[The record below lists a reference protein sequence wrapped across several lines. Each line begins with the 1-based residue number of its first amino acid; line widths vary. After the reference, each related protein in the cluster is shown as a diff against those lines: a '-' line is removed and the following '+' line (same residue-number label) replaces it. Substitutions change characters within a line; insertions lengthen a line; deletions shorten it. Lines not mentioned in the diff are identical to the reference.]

1 MEIRLLK
8 REEIED
14 KVWNGCVH
22 FAVNAMPYAYTWY
35 LDNVAE
41 EWEGLVMGNYKAVM
55 PLVFKR
61 KFGVDYLYQ
70 PFFTQQLGVFT
81 SLPLSKNLVN
91 SFIDK
96 IPEKY
101 RYIDIHL
108 NEINNITEN
117 ENVTERTNHFLD
129 LNLDYALIKANY
141 SKNTSRKLKKAE
153 KNELLIINN
162 VKPEKFVDFYLKH
175 TASKVENFD
184 DKHQYTM
191 LRIIYKA
198 LSYQAGALVGI
209 ADKNQELL
217 AANFLLFH
225 PTRII
230 NLLPTSSQEGNEQN
244 AMVFMIDHLLQRNA
258 NQKKI
263 FDFEGSMIPGVAQFY
278 KGFGAKE
285 INYFRLKRNNLPLIY
300 RIFKK

>member
-8 REEIED
+8 RDEIED

-81 SLPLSKNLVN
+81 SLPITKNLVN
-91 SFIDK
+91 KFIDF
-96 IPEKY
+96 IPKKY
-101 RYIDIHL
+101 QYIDINL
-108 NEINNITEN
+108 NEINDISEN
-117 ENVTERTNHFLD
+117 EQISKRTNHFLD
-129 LNLDYALIKANY
+129 LNLDYALLKANY
-141 SKNTSRKLKKAE
+141 SKNTLRKLKKAE
-153 KNELLIINN
+153 NNDLLIINN
-162 VKPEKFVDFYLKH
+162 IKPEKFVEFYLKH
-175 TASKVENFD
+175 TASKVKNFD
-184 DKHQYTM
+184 EKHQYTM

-198 LSYQAGALVGI
+198 LSYQTGALVGI

-217 AANFLLFH
+217 AVNFLLFH

-230 NLLPTSSQEGNEQN
+230 NLLPSSSPEGNKQD
-244 AMVFMIDHLLQRNA
+244 AMVFLINHLFQRNA
-258 NQKKI
+258 NQRKI

-278 KGFGAKE
+278 KGFGAEE
-285 INYFRLKRNNLPLIY
+285 INYYRLKRNNLPFFY

>member
-22 FAVNAMPYAYTWY
+22 YAVNAMPYAYTWY

-55 PLVFKR
+55 PLVFNK
-61 KFGVDYLYQ
+61 KFGINYLYQ

-81 SLPLSKNLVN
+81 SLPITKNLVEN
-91 SFIDK
+91 FINA
-96 IPEKY
+96 IPKKY
-101 RYIDIHL
+101 RYIDINL
-108 NEINNITEN
+108 NEINNIIEN
-117 ENVTERTNHFLD
+117 ESVSERTNHVLD
-129 LNLDYALIKANY
+129 LNIDYALLKANY
-141 SKNTSRKLKKAE
+141 SKNTIRKLNKAE
-153 KNELLIINN
+153 NNELLIINN
-162 VKPEKFVDFYLKH
+162 VKPEVFVAFYLKH

-198 LSYQAGALVGI
+198 LSYQAGALIGI

-230 NLLPTSSQEGNEQN
+230 NLLPTSSKEGNNLN
-244 AMVFMIDHLLQRNA
+244 AMVFLMDYLLQRNA
-258 NQKKI
+258 NQRKI
-263 FDFEGSMIPGVAQFY
+263 FDFEGSMIAGVSQFY
-278 KGFGAKE
+278 KGFGAQE

>member
-1 MEIRLLK
+1 MEIRVLK

-35 LDNVAE
+35 LDNIAE

-55 PLVFKR
+55 PLVFNK
-61 KFGVDYLYQ
+61 KFGIEYLYQ
-70 PFFTQQLGVFT
+70 PSLAQQLGVFT
-81 SLPLSKNLVN
+81 SLPITKNLVN
-91 SFIDK
+91 TFIDS
-96 IPEKY
+96 IPKKY
-101 RYIDIHL
+101 KYIDINL

-117 ENVTERTNHFLD
+117 KAVSERQNYYID
-129 LNLDYALIKANY
+129 LNLDYALLKANY
-141 SKNTSRKLKKAE
+141 SKTTLRKLKKAE
-153 KNELLIINN
+153 TNELLIINN
-162 VKPEKFVDFYLKH
+162 IKPEKFVDFFLNH
-175 TASKVENFD
+175 TAKKVENFD
-184 DKHQYTM
+184 PKIQHTI

-198 LSYQAGALVGI
+198 LSYQTGAIVGI
-209 ADKNQELL
+209 SDKNQELL

-230 NLLPTSSQEGNEQN
+230 NLLPTSSKEGNDLN
-244 AMVFMIDHLLQRNA
+244 AMVFLVDHLLERNSS
-258 NQKKI
+258 KRKI
-263 FDFEGSMIPGVAQFY
+263 FDFEGSMMPGVAQFY

-285 INYFRLKRNNLPLIY
+285 VKYFRYKKNNLPLIY